1 MEIHI
6 SKMTEDI
13 SNPRTI
19 MFGKLGLIFPKMSN
33 FNVKIISTFFSNFLV
48 KMMLS
53 QCHVSKLK
61 QTQKK
66 VMKISHIY
74 TVHEYSQTTISEK
87 KLTSLDQ

>member
-1 MEIHI
+1 
-6 SKMTEDI
+6 
-13 SNPRTI
+13 
-19 MFGKLGLIFPKMSN
+19 MFSKLGLIFPKMSN
-33 FNVKIISTFFSNFLV
+33 FSVEITLNFFV

-61 QTQKK
+61 EQKK

-74 TVHEYSQTTISEK
+74 TVHAYSQTTISEK